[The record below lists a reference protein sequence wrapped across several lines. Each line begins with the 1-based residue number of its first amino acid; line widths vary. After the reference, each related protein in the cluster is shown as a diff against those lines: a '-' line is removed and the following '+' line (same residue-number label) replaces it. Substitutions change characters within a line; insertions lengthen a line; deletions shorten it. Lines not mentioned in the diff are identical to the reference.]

1 MKRFLVYFCA
11 VTLVFGVVGIA
22 GAVPMLDNGG
32 FETGDLTGWSATA
45 NVSVGGTWLGISPT
59 EGSYQAIMSPL
70 GFGDSDLWQGFSVD
84 PTLYTEATISFD
96 YNLWTFDWTRWL
108 DIGTDYLEVTYD
120 STVLLK
126 VDLNDPYG
134 TGKKPDGPT
143 ALGWNSFSATYDASL
158 LTGPL
163 TFDFHLENWNPGDPG
178 QNLVAFIDNVSIEA
192 APVPEPATLLLLSSG
207 LVGLAGF
214 GRKKFFK
221 RS

>member
-1 MKRFLVYFCA
+1 MKRFLVFFCA

-70 GFGDSDLWQGFSVD
+70 GFGDSDLSQGFSVD

-96 YNLWTFDWTRWL
+96 YNLIAWDWSPIWDL
-108 DIGTDYLEVTYD
+108 GTDYFEVTYD
-120 STVLLK
+120 STVLAK
-126 VDLNDPYG
+126 VDLDDLYG
-134 TGKKPDGPT
+134 DGAT
-143 ALGWNSFSATYDASL
+143 VLGRNTFSATYDASL

-163 TFDFHLENWNPGDPG
+163 TFNFHLENCGEGDEL
-178 QNLVAFIDNVSIEA
+178 QNMIAFIDNVSIEA

-214 GRKKFFK
+214 GRKKLFK